1 MYMRK
6 TMQKLMLLI
15 PLLFLGIFL
24 KAQTRTI
31 KGKVVSAEGPVAG
44 ASVLIKGKTTGEA
57 TGADGAFTLNVPD
70 GKVTLVV
77 TSVGYAKSERSI
89 GENETNVEINL
100 LKDNTGLSEIVVT
113 ALGISRQSKTL
124 VYATQTVKPAE
135 LTGVRDAN
143 NVLNSLTGKIANAVI
158 TQGSGGPGSG
168 ARIVLRGN
176 RSIQGSNN
184 ALIVVDGVPI
194 DNSTYSAA
202 GSDFGSIQGTDGASN
217 INPDDIASVTVLRGA
232 SAAALYGSQA
242 GNGVIVI
249 TTKKGSK
256 DKMTVSINSGA
267 VFESTFALPKV
278 QNTYGQGN
286 SGNIDSSAGASWG
299 PKMTGQNFI
308 NFLGNTAVYS
318 PQPDNIKDFFRTGLS
333 LNNSISVSGG
343 SDKAQTY
350 LSYTNKDVQGIV
362 PRNNLI
368 SHTVDLRLT
377 NQISKKF
384 STDAKITYIDEEIKN
399 KPRTGEENS
408 PTIDIY
414 SIPRNLSDAD
424 AKHYQFINNVGVPTP
439 YANYPSTNSGI
450 YQDPYWMIYNTAL
463 NQTRNRIMGFVSAK
477 YMLTNWLSFTGRA
490 NIDKTFDKL
499 TSQYSQGTTLWAHTG
514 GYYQQQNIETTQKWF
529 DGIFEG
535 HNSFTNDLKINYL
548 AGVIFQDS
556 KSDQLTN
563 TADGLTVTN
572 KFSLNYAANP
582 SIFSYGDEVQTQ
594 AVFGQANI
602 SFKDAIFID
611 ASLRN
616 DWDSRLGPP
625 YSYQYYSIGG
635 SAILSDLI
643 ASLPKSISFLKAS
656 LSYAEVGNGGQFG
669 LLNSSYGYSQ
679 GAGNGFLSR
688 STTLPFPGLKP
699 EIVKSLEASIEARF
713 MDNRLGFTATYY
725 KTNSFNQL
733 LNIPLPT
740 ATGYSTKYINAGN
753 IQNQGFELV
762 LNATPVRKE
771 DFNWDIALNF
781 ALNRNKVI
789 KLSPDLK
796 VVYLSGSFGRS
807 ATPQV
812 KEGGSYG
819 DMVGFQWVKNAK
831 GQHEVDSLG
840 RPVTSNAIGLDQG
853 FIGNFNP
860 KENLGLTNTF
870 RYKAFSLRVLTD
882 GRIGGVIVDG
892 TEMNLAFS
900 GIPEVTGKYREGGLN
915 LNGVSATGAPVSA
928 TITSQQFWQT
938 VSTQRYGTAEFFT
951 YDATNFR
958 VRELSLGYEIPLHS
972 HLFIKG
978 ARISA
983 VARNVLWIY
992 RGKSILDIPGIGKR
1006 KMTFDSDMSLGNG
1019 NFQGISYGT
1028 LPATRTYGLNL
1039 QLTF

>member
-1 MYMRK
+1 MGKM
-6 TMQKLMLLI
+6 MQKLLLLI
-15 PLLFLGIFL
+15 PFLFLGIFL
-24 KAQTRTI
+24 QAQTRVI
-31 KGKVVSAEGPVAG
+31 KGNVISTDGPLAG
-44 ASVLIKGKTTGEA
+44 ASVLIKGKTTGTA
-57 TGADGAFTLNVPD
+57 SGPDGAFTLNAPE

-77 TSVGYAKSERSI
+77 TSVGYVKSERSV

-100 LKDNTGLSEIVVT
+100 LKDNTGLSEVVVT
-113 ALGISRQSKTL
+113 ALGITRQSKTL

-135 LTGVRDAN
+135 LTGVRDPN

-158 TQGSGGPGSG
+158 LQGSGGPGSG
-168 ARIVLRGN
+168 AKITLRGN

-217 INPDDIASVTVLRGA
+217 INPDDIASVTILRGA

-256 DKMTVSINSGA
+256 DKMSVSINSGA
-267 VFESTFALPKV
+267 TYESPFALPKV
-278 QNTYGQGN
+278 QNTYGQG
-286 SGNIDSSAGASWG
+286 SGGAIDSAAGASWG
-299 PKMTGQNFI
+299 AKMSGQSFV
-308 NFLGNTAVYS
+308 NFLGKPASYS
-318 PQPDNIKDFFRTGLS
+318 SQPDNINNFFRTGLS

-343 SDKAQTY
+343 NEKAQTY
-350 LSYTNKDVQGIV
+350 LSYTNKDIQGII
-362 PRNNLI
+362 PRNNLV
-368 SHTVDLRLT
+368 SHNIDLRIT

-384 STDAKITYIDEEIKN
+384 STDAKVTYVNEEIKN
-399 KPRTGEENS
+399 RPRTGEENA
-408 PTIDIY
+408 PVIDIY
-414 SIPRNLSDAD
+414 SIPRNLSNAD
-424 AKHYQFINNVGVPTP
+424 AKEYQFINNVGVPTP

-529 DGIFEG
+529 DGIFAG
-535 HNSFTNDLKINYL
+535 NNNITKDLKIDYL
-548 AGVIFQDS
+548 AGAIFQDS

-602 SFKDAIFID
+602 SYKDAIFLD

-616 DWDSRLGPP
+616 DWDSRLGSP
-625 YSYQYYSIGG
+625 YSYQYYSVGG
-635 SAILSDLI
+635 SAVLSDLI
-643 ASLPKSISFLKAS
+643 ASMPQSISFLKAS

-679 GAGNGFLSR
+679 GAGYGFLSR

-713 MDNRLGFTATYY
+713 LNDLLGFTATYY
-725 KTNSFNQL
+725 KSNSFNQL

-762 LNATPVRKE
+762 LNATPVRKQ
-771 DFNWDIALNF
+771 DFYWDIALNF

-831 GQHEVDSLG
+831 GQYEVDSLG
-840 RPVTSNAIGLDQG
+840 RPITSNGIGLPQG
-853 FIGNFNP
+853 LIGNFNP

-882 GRIGGVIVDG
+882 GRIGGVMVDG

-900 GIPEVTGKYREGGLN
+900 GIPQVTDKYREGGLN
-915 LNGVSATGAPVSA
+915 LKGVNTSGAPVNA

-938 VSTQRYGTAEFFT
+938 VSNQRYGTAEFFT

-972 HLFIKG
+972 KLIIK
-978 ARISA
+978 AAKISA

-1006 KMTFDSDMSLGNG
+1006 KMSFDPDMSLGNG

>member
-1 MYMRK
+1 MESLK
-6 TMQKLMLLI
+6 K
-15 PLLFLGIFL
+15 LLFLFVFLSITLLGFAQNAPVTGTVTDATGKGI
-24 KAQTRTI
+24 QGINVII
-31 KGKVVSAEGPVAG
+31 KGKA
-44 ASVLIKGKTTGEA
+44 KGTVTKE
-57 TGADGAFTLNVPD
+57 DGSFSIAAPTNA
-70 GKVTLVV
+70 TLVF
-77 TSVGYAKSERSI
+77 SGIGYAEQDIALGGRNSVNVSLTQKQSELA
-89 GENETNVEINL
+89 EV
-100 LKDNTGLSEIVVT
+100 VVT
-113 ALGISRQSKTL
+113 ALGITRQSKTL
-124 VYATQTVKPAE
+124 VYATQSVKPAE
-135 LTGVRDAN
+135 LTGVRDPN
-143 NVLNSLTGKIANAVI
+143 NMLNSLTGKIANAVI
-158 TQGSGGPGSG
+158 LQGSGGPGSG
-168 ARIVLRGN
+168 AKITLRGN

-202 GSDFGSIQGTDGASN
+202 GSDFGSVQGTDGASN

-256 DKMTVSINSGA
+256 DKMSVSVNSGA
-267 VFESTFALPKV
+267 VFESPFALPKV
-278 QNTYGQGN
+278 QNAYGQG
-286 SGNIDSSAGASWG
+286 SGGSIDSAAGASWG
-299 PKMTGQNFI
+299 AKMSGQSFV
-308 NFLGNTAVYS
+308 NFLGNPASYS
-318 PQPDNIKDFFRTGLS
+318 SQPDNIKDFFRTGVS

-343 SDKAQTY
+343 NEKAQTY
-350 LSYTNKDVQGIV
+350 LSYTNKDIQGII
-362 PRNNLI
+362 PRNNLV
-368 SHTVDLRLT
+368 SHNIDLRIT
-377 NQISKKF
+377 NQVSKKF
-384 STDAKITYIDEEIKN
+384 STDAKVTYVNEDIKN
-399 KPRTGEENS
+399 RPRTGEENA
-408 PTIDIY
+408 PVIDIY

-424 AKHYQFINNVGVPTP
+424 AKQYQFINNVGVPTP
-439 YANYPSTNSGI
+439 YANYPSTNTGI

-463 NQTRNRIMGFVSAK
+463 NQTRDRIMGFLSAK
-477 YMLTNWLSFTGRA
+477 YQLTNWLSFTGRA

-514 GYYQQQNIETTQKWF
+514 GYYQQQNIVTTQKWF

-535 HNSFTNDLKINYL
+535 SNTITNDLKINYH
-548 AGVIFQDS
+548 AGAIFQDA

-582 SIFSYGDEVQTQ
+582 SIDSYSDEVQTQ

-602 SFKDAIFID
+602 SFKDAIFLD

-616 DWDSRLGPP
+616 DWDSRLASP
-625 YSYQYYSIGG
+625 YSYQYYSVGG
-635 SAILSDLI
+635 SAVLSDLI
-643 ASLPKSISFLKAS
+643 ASMPKSISFLKAS

-669 LLNSSYGYSQ
+669 LLNSFYNYGQ

-688 STTLPFPGLKP
+688 STVLPFPGLKP

-713 MDNRLGFTATYY
+713 LQDRFGFTATYY
-725 KTNSFNQL
+725 KSNSFNQL
-733 LNIPLPT
+733 LQIALPT
-740 ATGYSTKYINAGN
+740 ATGYSNKYINAGN

-762 LNATPVRKE
+762 LNASPVREK

-789 KLSPDLK
+789 KLSPDVK
-796 VVYLSGSFGRS
+796 VFYLSGGFGRS

-819 DMVGFQWVKNAK
+819 DMVAFQWVKNAK

-840 RPVTSNAIGLDQG
+840 KPVTGNGIGLAQG
-853 FIGNFNP
+853 LIGNFNP
-860 KENLGLTNTF
+860 KENMGLTNTF
-870 RYKAFSLRVLTD
+870 RYKAFSLRVLMD
-882 GRIGGVIVDG
+882 GRVGGVIVDG

-900 GIPEVTGKYREGGLN
+900 GIPEVTTKYREGGLD
-915 LNGVSATGAPVSA
+915 LGGVDVNGNPVHT
-928 TITSQQFWQT
+928 TINAQQFWQT
-938 VSTQRYGTAEFFT
+938 VSNQRYGTAEFFA

-958 VRELSLGYEIPLHS
+958 VRELSLGYDIPLHS
-972 HLFIKG
+972 NLFIKG

-983 VARNVLWIY
+983 IARNVLWIY

-1006 KMTFDSDMSLGNG
+1006 KMTFDPDMSLGNG

>member
-1 MYMRK
+1 VG
-6 TMQKLMLLI
+6 
-15 PLLFLGIFL
+15 F
-24 KAQTRTI
+24 
-31 KGKVVSAEGPVAG
+31 
-44 ASVLIKGKTTGEA
+44 AS
-57 TGADGAFTLNVPD
+57 
-70 GKVTLVV
+70 
-77 TSVGYAKSERSI
+77 SERTV

-100 LKDNTGLSEIVVT
+100 LNSNSGLTEVVVT
-113 ALGISRQSKTL
+113 ALGITRQSKTL
-124 VYATQTVKPAE
+124 VYATQSVKPAE
-135 LTGVRDAN
+135 LTGVRDPN
-143 NVLNSLTGKIANAVI
+143 NVLNSLTGKVANAVI
-158 TQGSGGPGSG
+158 LQGSGGPGSG
-168 ARIVLRGN
+168 AKITLRGN

-256 DKMTVSINSGA
+256 DRMNVSINSGV
-267 VFESTFALPKV
+267 VFESPFALPKV
-278 QNTYGQGN
+278 QNTYGQGSN
-286 SGNIDSSAGASWG
+286 GKIDSAAGGNWG
-299 PKMTGQNFI
+299 PKMAGQNFI
-308 NFLGNTAVYS
+308 NFLGNSASYS
-318 PQPDNIKDFFRTGLS
+318 AQPDNIKDFFRTGLS

-350 LSYTNKDVQGIV
+350 LSYTNKDIEGIIL
-362 PRNNLI
+362 RNNLV
-368 SHTVDLRLT
+368 SHNIDLRLT

-384 STDAKITYIDEEIKN
+384 STDAKVTYINEQIKN
-399 KPRTGEENS
+399 RPRTGEENA
-408 PTIDIY
+408 PVIDIY
-414 SIPRNLSDAD
+414 SIPRNLSNAD
-424 AKHYQFINNVGVPTP
+424 AEQYQFINNVGVPTP
-439 YANYPSTNSGI
+439 YANYPSTNTGI

-477 YMLTNWLSFTGRA
+477 YMLTDWLSFTGRA
-490 NIDKTFDKL
+490 NIDKTFDNL
-499 TSQYSQGTTLWAHTG
+499 TSQYMQGTTLWAHTG

-535 HNSFTNDLKINYL
+535 RNNITKDLKINYL
-548 AGVIFQDS
+548 AGAIFQDS

-582 SIFSYGDEVQTQ
+582 SMNSYSQEVQTQ
-594 AVFGQANI
+594 AIFGQANI
-602 SFKDAIFID
+602 SYKDAIFLD
-611 ASLRN
+611 ASVRN
-616 DWDSRLGPP
+616 DWDSRLASP

-643 ASLPKSISFLKAS
+643 KSMPESISFLKAS

-669 LLNSSYGYSQ
+669 LLNSSYGYGQ

-688 STTLPFPGLKP
+688 STTLPFPDLKP
-699 EIVKSLEASIEARF
+699 EIVKSTEASIEARF
-713 MDNRLGFTATYY
+713 LNDRFGFTATYY
-725 KTNSFNQL
+725 KSNSFNQL

-740 ATGYSTKYINAGN
+740 PTGYSAKYINAGN

-762 LNATPVRKE
+762 LNATPIRNK
-771 DFNWDIALNF
+771 DFNWDIAFNF
-781 ALNRNKVI
+781 ALNRNDVI
-789 KLSPDLK
+789 KLSDDLK
-796 VVYLSGSFGRS
+796 VVYLSGGFGRS

-812 KEGGSYG
+812 AEGGSYG

-840 RPVTSNAIGLDQG
+840 RPVVSNNVSGLTQG
-853 FIGNFNP
+853 LIGNFNP

-900 GIPEVTGKYREGGLN
+900 GIPEVTDKYREGGLD
-915 LNGVSATGAPVSA
+915 LKGVDKNGSSVNA

-938 VSTQRYGTAEFFT
+938 VSNQRYGTAEFFT

-958 VRELSLGYEIPLHS
+958 VRELTIGYEIPLHS
-972 HLFIKG
+972 KVVIKA

-992 RGKSILDIPGIGKR
+992 RGKSILDIPGIGTR
-1006 KMTFDSDMSLGNG
+1006 KMTFDPDMSLGNG

>member
-1 MYMRK
+1 MGK
-6 TMQKLMLLI
+6 TMQKLLLLI
-15 PLLFLGIFL
+15 PLLFLGTLL
-24 KAQTRTI
+24 KAQNRVI
-31 KGKVVSAEGPVAG
+31 KGKVISADGPLAG
-44 ASVLIKGKTTGEA
+44 ASIVIKGKTTGTA
-57 TGADGAFTLNVPD
+57 SGPDGAFTLNAPE

-77 TSVGYAKSERSI
+77 SSIGYAKSERSV

-113 ALGISRQSKTL
+113 ALGITRQSRTL
-124 VYATQTVKPAE
+124 VYATQSVKPAE

-256 DKMTVSINSGA
+256 DKMSVSINSGA
-267 VFESTFALPKV
+267 VLESTFALPKV
-278 QNTYGQGN
+278 QNIYGQG
-286 SGNIDSSAGASWG
+286 SGGNIDSSAGASWG
-299 PKMTGQNFI
+299 PKMTGQDFT
-308 NFLGNTAVYS
+308 NFLGNPARYS

-350 LSYTNKDVQGIV
+350 LSYTNKDIQGIV

-384 STDAKITYIDEEIKN
+384 STDAKVTYINEEIKN

-424 AKHYQFINNVGVPTP
+424 ARQYQFINNVGVPTP
-439 YANYPSTNSGI
+439 YANYPSTNTGI

-535 HNSFTNDLKINYL
+535 NNNITNDLKINYL
-548 AGVIFQDS
+548 AGAIFQDS

-582 SIFSYGDEVQTQ
+582 SIYSYGDEVQTQ

-602 SFKDAIFID
+602 SYKDAIFLD

-616 DWDSRLGPP
+616 DWDSRLGSP
-625 YSYQYYSIGG
+625 YSYQYYSVGG
-635 SAILSDLI
+635 SAVLSDLI
-643 ASLPKSISFLKAS
+643 ASMPKSISFLKAS

-669 LLNSSYGYSQ
+669 LLTSSYGYSQ

-713 MDNRLGFTATYY
+713 LNDRLGFTATYY
-725 KTNSFNQL
+725 KSNSFNQL

-762 LNATPVRKE
+762 LNATPVRKQ

-789 KLSPDLK
+789 RLSPDLK

-840 RPVTSNAIGLDQG
+840 RPVTSNGIGLGQG
-853 FIGNFNP
+853 LIGNFNP

-870 RYKAFSLRVLTD
+870 RYKAFSLRILTD
-882 GRIGGVIVDG
+882 GRIGGVMVDG

-900 GIPEVTGKYREGGLN
+900 GIPEVTAKYREGGLD
-915 LNGVSATGAPVSA
+915 LKGVDANGAPVGA
-928 TITSQQFWQT
+928 TINAQQFWQT

-958 VRELSLGYEIPLHS
+958 VRELSLGYEIPLHTK
-972 HLFIKG
+972 LFIKA

-992 RGKSILDIPGIGKR
+992 RGKSILDIPGIGTR
-1006 KMTFDSDMSLGNG
+1006 KMTFDPDMSLGNG

-1028 LPATRTYGLNL
+1028 LPATRSYGINL